1 MKRGDAIA
9 CKEEKMSR
17 NLLMLAAAAL
27 LLPACEKAE
36 RHDAVETTQAE
47 TAADESAIRAI
58 NQRWLELIRNN
69 DATGIAQ
76 LYAEDAAV
84 MPANEKAAVGRQA
97 IGEWWNRSMQM
108 SGYDL
113 TFQTDQL
120 ILSKSGDM
128 ALDRG
133 TYRFAA
139 APPEGTISDTGKYVV
154 VWRKIG
160 GKWKVAADIFN
171 SDLPAAGG

>member
-1 MKRGDAIA
+1 MTKGRY
-9 CKEEKMSR
+9 
-17 NLLMLAAAAL
+17 LLLLAASAG
-27 LLPACEKAE
+27 LLPACSQAE
-36 RHDAVETTQAE
+36 RKEAGEAVQADS
-47 TAADESAIRAI
+47 AADESAIRGI
-58 NQRWLELIRNN
+58 NERWLELIRNK
-69 DATGIAQ
+69 DSAGIAQ
-76 LYAEDAAV
+76 LYAEDGAAL
-84 MPANEKAAVGRQA
+84 PPNEKAAVGRQA

-108 SGYDL
+108 PGYEL

-120 ILSKSGDM
+120 VLSKSGDM

-139 APPEGTISDTGKYVV
+139 TPAQGAISDSGKFVV

-160 GKWKVAADIFN
+160 GEWKVAADIFN

>member
-1 MKRGDAIA
+1 
-9 CKEEKMSR
+9 MSK

-27 LLPACEKAE
+27 LLPACEKAG
-36 RHDAVETTQAE
+36 RTDSVEATQAE

-58 NQRWLELIRNN
+58 NQRWLELIRNK
-69 DATGIAQ
+69 DSAAIAQ

-84 MPANEKAAVGRQA
+84 MPANEKAAQGRQA
-97 IGEWWNRSMQM
+97 IGDWWNRSMQM
-108 SGYDL
+108 PGYDL
-113 TFQTDQL
+113 TFSTDQL
-120 ILSKSGDM
+120 LLSKSSDM

-139 APPEGTISDTGKYVV
+139 TPPSGAISDTGKYVV
-154 VWRKIG
+154 VWRKVG
-160 GKWKVAADIFN
+160 GEWKVAADIFN

>member
-1 MKRGDAIA
+1 MTKAPY
-9 CKEEKMSR
+9 
-17 NLLMLAAAAL
+17 LLLLAASAI
-27 LLPACEKAE
+27 LLPACNRADRDPASEIAQV
-36 RHDAVETTQAE
+36 D

-58 NQRWLELIRNN
+58 NQRWLELIRNK
-69 DATGIAQ
+69 DAAGIAQ
-76 LYAEDAAV
+76 LYAEDGAV
-84 MPANEKAAVGRQA
+84 MPANEKATVGRQA

-108 SGYDL
+108 PGFDL

-120 ILSKSGDM
+120 VMSKAGDM

-139 APPEGTISDTGKYVV
+139 TPAQGAISDTGKYVV

-160 GKWKVAADIFN
+160 DEWKVAADIFN

>member
-1 MKRGDAIA
+1 
-9 CKEEKMSR
+9 MSK

-27 LLPACEKAE
+27 LLPACEKAG
-36 RHDAVETTQAE
+36 RTDSVEATQAE

-58 NQRWLELIRNN
+58 NQRWLELIRNK
-69 DATGIAQ
+69 DSAAIAQ

-97 IGEWWNRSMQM
+97 IGEWWKRSMQM
-108 SGYDL
+108 PGYDL
-113 TFQTDQL
+113 TFSTDQL
-120 ILSKSGDM
+120 LLSKSGDM

-139 APPEGTISDTGKYVV
+139 TPAQGAISDTGKYVV
-154 VWRKIG
+154 VWRKVG
-160 GKWKVAADIFN
+160 GEWKVAADIYN